1 MATHS
6 YIRHAEHWFI
16 VAGLLK
22 WFVRLPLC
30 ALQPSALATPSA
42 SSGMQFSSIV
52 ELSACVVPLIIAG
65 LASALGDR
73 DGLRPVAHVNGF
85 KTVKTDPRAPFL
97 VEQELE
103 ERAPFFGAD
112 KVDRLKSYVP
122 VVEAALTRSSGSSR
136 TAFRKLGYELESLI
150 REPHMAPL
158 AKPSGGIN
166 VQHEGPVDPRFK
178 GGNISLC
185 TTWALCGYVTVK
197 AEHGAQLTLRHFN
210 ERTMSS
216 DGVHETQG
224 LTSKENDKFPWK
236 HDNSLTR
243 PTIQQ
248 TKKDSIDATSSQL
261 LEHPQSVSSSTNKL
275 NSERAREQDL
285 RGAKP
290 VVHFEVAEDAMGI
303 DLELMYAKLNNDNEI
318 TQYDHAITEVLR
330 KSSPAALF
338 GEGDYKI
345 ACEKLKE
352 RLRQEIDL
360 YKMTLNEHGEE
371 ELQRIIHA
379 RKASED
385 KRDERLVLENGQ
397 FASWFMMDK
406 AAPVPASRKAQDAD
420 ELVEHRDIAPVVMD
434 DYEKFVIR
442 TLKYC
447 RGLHLPLPT
456 DSEKFEVRLGSAS
469 FDAGDHKIL
478 CSELERGLH
487 DDIFMYKNRLSLLGN
502 VATQQAIQGFEVTRD
517 GATLYSG
524 MEGGQ
529 FAHWFIM
536 RIDPQRAR
544 LHALSV
550 SSSAKN
556 NEDAENVMLKY
567 RMFIDKQLVK
577 IRGRHLP
584 LAAGGDMPPVFV
596 PFGDD
601 GHKRVCD
608 ELKRDLKKNIEDYSR
623 HLTYNG
629 NVATQRTMY
638 KYRDDE
644 SEFNRQYAAEIEKGQ
659 FAYWFINKV
668 DPGDVRR
675 QAISV
680 GRTPDDREIAHIV
693 ANEYTQFI
701 QQKLK
706 GLSTI

>member
-42 SSGMQFSSIV
+42 SSGMKFSSIV
-52 ELSACVVPLIIAG
+52 EMSVCVVPLIIAG
-65 LASALGDR
+65 LASALEDR

-85 KTVKTDPRAPFL
+85 KTVKTDPRALFL

-112 KVDRLKSYVP
+112 KVDRLKSCVP

-136 TAFRKLGYELESLI
+136 TAFRKLGYELKSLI
-150 REPHMAPL
+150 REPHMAPP

-178 GGNISLC
+178 GGKHKL
-185 TTWALCGYVTVK
+185 
-197 AEHGAQLTLRHFN
+197 
-210 ERTMSS
+210 
-216 DGVHETQG
+216 VHDELDKTQG

-236 HDNSLTR
+236 RDNSLTR

-303 DLELMYAKLNNDNEI
+303 DLELMYAKLNNDNKI

-338 GEGDYKI
+338 GEGDYQI

-360 YKMTLNEHGEE
+360 YKMALNEHGEE

-385 KRDERLVLENGQ
+385 KRDEGLGLENGQ

-406 AAPVPASRKAQDAD
+406 VAPVLASRKAQDAD
-420 ELVEHRDIAPVVMD
+420 ELVEHRNIAPVVMD

-447 RGLHLPLPT
+447 RGRHLPLPT

-478 CSELERGLH
+478 CGELERGLR

-529 FAHWFIM
+529 FAHWFIK

-584 LAAGGDMPPVFV
+584 LAAEATCLLFSCLLEMTVTS
-596 PFGDD
+596 
-601 GHKRVCD
+601 VCAMSS
-608 ELKRDLKKNIEDYSR
+608 K
-623 HLTYNG
+623 
-629 NVATQRTMY
+629 
-638 KYRDDE
+638 
-644 SEFNRQYAAEIEKGQ
+644 EI
-659 FAYWFINKV
+659 
-668 DPGDVRR
+668 
-675 QAISV
+675 
-680 GRTPDDREIAHIV
+680 
-693 ANEYTQFI
+693 
-701 QQKLK
+701 
-706 GLSTI
+706 